1 MENVPEDMVNLA
13 REIIRNSYAP
23 YSKYNVASV
32 VRTDN
37 NNVYW
42 GVNIENASYGLT
54 ICAERVAIF
63 NAISYGEKK
72 VKEILIAVNSKEPA
86 IPCGACLQVL

>member
-1 MENVPEDMVNLA
+1 
-13 REIIRNSYAP
+13 
-23 YSKYNVASV
+23 
-32 VRTDN
+32 
-37 NNVYW
+37 
-42 GVNIENASYGLT
+42 LT

-63 NAISYGEKK
+63 NAISHGEKK